1 MLIPFYQVDAF
12 TDRLFGGNPAGI
24 CPLDHWLEDDVMQK
38 IAMENNLSE
47 TAFFVK
53 EDKGFHIRWFTPKV
67 EVNLCGHATLA
78 SAHVI
83 FRHLGFSD
91 EMISFQSRSGIL
103 NVSRE
108 GELLILDFPANKPQ
122 RSPLPDDFAQSLNIT
137 PIQCFRGK
145 EDYLLLYKS
154 QQEIEALTP
163 DFRRMEKADA
173 RAVIVT
179 APGIDADFVSRFFAP
194 RVGIDEDP
202 VTGSA
207 HTVLI
212 PFWAGKLGKTEMKA
226 LQLSRR
232 GGILHCRLRGD
243 RVDIGGKA
251 VTYLRG
257 EIFLKSLVVSR

>member
-12 TDRLFGGNPAGI
+12 TDRLFGGNPAGV
-24 CPLDHWLEDDVMQK
+24 CPLEQWLPDETMQK
-38 IAMENNLSE
+38 IAMENNVSE
-47 TAFFVK
+47 TAFFIPK
-53 EDKGFHIRWFTPKV
+53 GDGFHIRWFTPKV

-83 FRHLGFSD
+83 FQYLGYSSD
-91 EMISFQSRSGIL
+91 SIPFESRSGIL
-103 NVSRE
+103 NVRKE
-108 GELLILDFPANKPQ
+108 GDLLVLDFPANMPQ
-122 RSPLPDDFAQSLNIT
+122 RTGLPNDFVQSLNIT

-154 QQEIEALTP
+154 QQEIEALMP
-163 DFRRMEKADA
+163 DFRRLEKTDA

-179 APGIDADFVSRFFAP
+179 AAGNQVDFVSRFFAP
-194 RVGIDEDP
+194 RVGVDEDP

-212 PFWAGKLGKTEMKA
+212 PFWAEKLGKNEMKA

-232 GGILHCRLRGD
+232 GGTLFCRLRDD

-251 VTYLRG
+251 VTFLKG
-257 EIFLKSLVVSR
+257 EISL

>member
-12 TDRLFGGNPAGI
+12 TDRLFGGNPAGV
-24 CPLDHWLEDDVMQK
+24 CPLDQWLADEVMQK

-53 EDKGFHIRWFTPKV
+53 EDAGFHIRWFTPKV

-83 FRHLGFSD
+83 FHYPGYNGES
-91 EMISFQSRSGIL
+91 ISFQSRSGIL
-103 NVSRE
+103 KVTRE
-108 GELLILDFPANKPQ
+108 GDLLILDFPANKPQ
-122 RSPLPDDFAQSLNIT
+122 RTALPDDFVQSLNIT
-137 PIQCFRGK
+137 PIQCYRGK

-154 QQEIEALTP
+154 QQEIEALIP
-163 DFRRMEKADA
+163 DFRRLEKIDA

-179 APGIDADFVSRFFAP
+179 APGDKVDFVSRFFAP
-194 RVGIDEDP
+194 RVGVDEDP

-212 PFWAGKLGKTEMKA
+212 PFWAEKLGKTEMKA

-232 GGILHCRLRGD
+232 GGTLFCRLRGD
-243 RVDIGGKA
+243 RVDIGGNA
-251 VTYLRG
+251 VTYLKG
-257 EIFLKSLVVSR
+257 EISL

>member
-1 MLIPFYQVDAF
+1 MLISFYQVDAF
-12 TDRLFGGNPAGI
+12 TDRLFGGNPAGV
-24 CPLDHWLEDDVMQK
+24 CPLDEWLPDDTMQK

-47 TAFFVK
+47 TAFFIK
-53 EDKGFHIRWFTPKV
+53 KGDGFHIRWFTPKV

-83 FRHLGFSD
+83 FNESGYSR
-91 EMISFQSRSGIL
+91 EAISFESRSGTL
-103 NVSRE
+103 NVTRE

-122 RSPLPDDFAQSLNIT
+122 RTSLPDDFVQALNIT
-137 PIQCFRGK
+137 PVQCYRGK

-154 QQEIEALTP
+154 QKEIEALIP
-163 DFRRMEKADA
+163 DFHKLEKVDA

-179 APGIDADFVSRFFAP
+179 AQGDGVDFVSRFFAP

-212 PFWAGKLGKTEMKA
+212 PFWAEKLGKTEMKA
-226 LQLSRR
+226 LQLSSR
-232 GGILHCRLRGD
+232 GGTLFCRLRGD
-243 RVDIGGKA
+243 RVDIGGRT
-251 VTYLRG
+251 VTFLKG
-257 EIFLKSLVVSR
+257 EIYL

>member
-12 TDRLFGGNPAGI
+12 TDRLFGGNPAGV
-24 CPLDHWLEDDVMQK
+24 CPLEEWLPEEVMQK

-47 TAFFVK
+47 TAFYIRK
-53 EDKGFHIRWFTPKV
+53 DGGYHIRWFTPKV

-78 SAHVI
+78 SAHII
-83 FRHLGFSD
+83 FQTLGNSD
-91 EMISFQSRSGIL
+91 GNIPFESRSGLL
-103 NVSRE
+103 NVRKE
-108 GELLILDFPANKPQ
+108 GELLVLDFPANKPQ
-122 RSPLPDDFAQSLNIT
+122 RTGLPEDFIHSLNIT
-137 PIQCFRGK
+137 PIQCYRGK

-154 QQEIEALTP
+154 QQEIESLLP
-163 DFRRMEKADA
+163 DFKRLEKTDA

-179 APGIDADFVSRFFAP
+179 APGNSVDFVSRFFAP
-194 RVGIDEDP
+194 RVGVDEDP

-212 PFWAGKLGKTEMKA
+212 PFWAEKLGKNEMKA

-232 GGILHCRLRGD
+232 GGSIFCRLRDD

-251 VTYLRG
+251 VTYLKG
-257 EIFLKSLVVSR
+257 EITV

>member
-1 MLIPFYQVDAF
+1 M
-12 TDRLFGGNPAGI
+12 
-24 CPLDHWLEDDVMQK
+24 DHWLADDVMQK
-38 IAMENNLSE
+38 IAMENNISE

-53 EDKGFHIRWFTPKV
+53 ENDQYHIRWFTPKV

-83 FRHLGFSD
+83 FNHLGYTGDS
-91 EMISFQSRSGIL
+91 ISFQSRSGNL

-108 GELLILDFPANKPQ
+108 GELLILDFPANMPQ
-122 RSPLPDDFAQSLNIT
+122 RAALPNDFVHALNIT
-137 PIQCFRGK
+137 PIQCYRGK

-154 QQEIEALTP
+154 QYEIESLIP
-163 DFRRMEKADA
+163 DFKRLEKTDA

-179 APGIDADFVSRFFAP
+179 APGEKVDFVSRFFGP
-194 RVGIDEDP
+194 RVGVDEDP

-212 PFWAGKLGKTEMKA
+212 PFWAEKLGKAELNA
-226 LQLSRR
+226 RQLSRR
-232 GGILHCRLRGD
+232 GGALFCRLKGD

-251 VTYLRG
+251 LTYLQG
-257 EIFLKSLVVSR
+257 EIFI

>member
-12 TDRLFGGNPAGI
+12 TDRLFGGNPAGV
-24 CPLDHWLEDDVMQK
+24 CPLDNWLPDEIMQN
-38 IAMENNLSE
+38 ISMENNLSE
-47 TAFFVK
+47 TAFFVPK
-53 EDKGFHIRWFTPKV
+53 VNRFHIRWFTPKV

-83 FRHLGFSD
+83 FHYLGFNR
-91 EMISFQSRSGIL
+91 EAISFESRSGIL
-103 NVSRE
+103 NVTRE
-108 GELLILDFPANKPQ
+108 DDLLILDFPANKPS
-122 RSPLPDDFAQSLNIT
+122 RTALPNDFVQSLNIT
-137 PIQCFRGK
+137 PIQCYRGK

-154 QQEIEALTP
+154 QQEIEALIP
-163 DFRRMEKADA
+163 DFKRLEKVDA

-179 APGIDADFVSRFFAP
+179 APGDTADFVSRFFAP
-194 RVGIDEDP
+194 RVGVDEDP

-212 PFWAGKLGKTEMKA
+212 PFWAEKLGKTEMNA

-232 GGILHCRLRGD
+232 GGTLFCRLKGD

-251 VTYLRG
+251 VTYLKG
-257 EIFLKSLVVSR
+257 EISL

>member
-12 TDRLFGGNPAGI
+12 TDRLFGGNPAGV
-24 CPLDHWLEDDVMQK
+24 CPLDKWLSDEVMQK

-53 EDKGFHIRWFTPKV
+53 KGDGFHIRWFTPKV

-83 FRHLGFSD
+83 FQYLGFT
-91 EMISFQSRSGIL
+91 EEIVSFESRSGIL
-103 NVSRE
+103 NVTKE
-108 GELLILDFPANKPQ
+108 GELLILDFPANKPT
-122 RSPLPDDFAQSLNIT
+122 RTALPDDFVQSLNIT
-137 PIQCFRGK
+137 PVQCHRGK

-154 QQEIEALTP
+154 QHEIEALVP
-163 DFRRMEKADA
+163 DFRRLEKVDA

-179 APGIDADFVSRFFAP
+179 APGEKADFVSRFFAP
-194 RVGIDEDP
+194 RVGVDEDP

-207 HTVLI
+207 HAVLI
-212 PFWAGKLGKTEMKA
+212 PFWAEKLGKAEMKA

-232 GGILHCRLRGD
+232 GGTLFCRLRGD
-243 RVDIGGKA
+243 RVDIGGRA
-251 VTYLRG
+251 VTFLNG
-257 EIFLKSLVVSR
+257 EICL

>member
-24 CPLDHWLEDDVMQK
+24 CPLEQWLADEVMQN

-47 TAFFVK
+47 TAFFIPNA
-53 EDKGFHIRWFTPKV
+53 EGFHIRWFTPKV

-83 FRHLGFSD
+83 FQYLGYQKDSIAF
-91 EMISFQSRSGIL
+91 ESRSGIL
-103 NVSRE
+103 NVRKE
-108 GELLILDFPANKPQ
+108 GELLVLDFPANKPQ
-122 RSPLPDDFAQSLNIT
+122 RTALPNDFVQSLNIT
-137 PIQCFRGK
+137 PVQCYRGK

-154 QQEIEALTP
+154 QQEIEALMP
-163 DFRRMEKADA
+163 DFIRLEKIDA

-179 APGIDADFVSRFFAP
+179 APGDKVDFVSRFFAP
-194 RVGIDEDP
+194 RVGVDEDP

-212 PFWAGKLGKTEMKA
+212 PFWAEKLGKNEMKA
-226 LQLSRR
+226 QQLSRR
-232 GGILHCRLRGD
+232 GGKLFCRLRDD

-251 VTYLRG
+251 VTYLKG
-257 EIFLKSLVVSR
+257 EISL

>member
-1 MLIPFYQVDAF
+1 MQIPFYQVDAF
-12 TDRLFGGNPAGI
+12 TDRLFGGNPAGV
-24 CPLDHWLEDDVMQK
+24 CPLDQWLADDVMQK
-38 IAMENNLSE
+38 VAMENNLSE

-53 EDKGFHIRWFTPKV
+53 KDDGFHIRWFTPKV

-78 SAHVI
+78 SAHII
-83 FRHLGFSD
+83 FQHFGYQGNEIKF
-91 EMISFQSRSGIL
+91 ESRSGIL
-103 NVSRE
+103 NVRKE
-108 GELLILDFPANKPQ
+108 NDLLVLDFPANNPQ
-122 RSPLPDDFAQSLNIT
+122 RTSLPNEFVHSLNIT
-137 PIQCFRGK
+137 PIQCYRGK

-163 DFRRMEKADA
+163 DFKKLEKTDA

-179 APGIDADFVSRFFAP
+179 APGNSVDFVSRFFGP
-194 RVGIDEDP
+194 RVGVDEDP

-212 PFWAGKLGKTEMKA
+212 PFWAEKLGKTEMKA

-232 GGILHCRLRGD
+232 GGTLFCRLRDD

-251 VTYLRG
+251 VTFLKG
-257 EIFLKSLVVSR
+257 EISF

>member
-1 MLIPFYQVDAF
+1 MKSVPFYQVDAF
-12 TDRLFGGNPAGI
+12 TSVLFGGNPAGV
-24 CPLDHWLEDDVMQK
+24 CPLEDWLPDPTMQK

-53 EDKGFHIRWFTPKV
+53 KEGHFHIRWFTPTV

-83 FRHLGFSD
+83 YNHLGFTGGKITFESK
-91 EMISFQSRSGIL
+91 SGIL

-108 GELLILDFPANKPQ
+108 GDLLVLDFPSNKPQ
-122 RSPLPDDFAQSLNIT
+122 RTSLPQDFVHALNIT
-137 PIQCFRGK
+137 PLQCCRGTD
-145 EDYLLLYKS
+145 DYLLLYKS
-154 QQEIEALTP
+154 QREIEMLIP
-163 DFRRMEKADA
+163 DFRKLEKVDA

-179 APGIDADFVSRFFAP
+179 APGDKADFVSRFFAP
-194 RVGIDEDP
+194 RVGVDEDP

-212 PFWAGKLGKTEMKA
+212 PFWAEKLGKTELQAM
-226 LQLSRR
+226 QLSRR
-232 GGILHCRLRGD
+232 GGSLFCRLRGD

-251 VTYLRG
+251 VTYLNG
-257 EIFLKSLVVSR
+257 EIYI

>member
-1 MLIPFYQVDAF
+1 MLLPFFQVDAF
-12 TDRLFGGNPAGI
+12 TDRLFGGNPAGV
-24 CPLDHWLEDDVMQK
+24 CPLEQWLTDDTMQK
-38 IAMENNLSE
+38 IAMENNVSE

-53 EDKGFHIRWFTPKV
+53 EDDGYRIRWFTPKV

-78 SAHVI
+78 SAHVLYN
-83 FRHLGFSD
+83 HLGYSED
-91 EMISFQSRSGIL
+91 RISFQSRSGIL

-108 GELLILDFPANKPQ
+108 GELLVLDFPANMPQ
-122 RSPLPDDFAQSLNIT
+122 RSSLPEDFVQALNIT
-137 PIQCFRGK
+137 PIQCHRGK

-154 QQEIEALTP
+154 QQEIEALMP
-163 DFRRMEKADA
+163 DFRRLEKTDA

-179 APGIDADFVSRFFAP
+179 APGDKCDFVSRFFGP
-194 RVGIDEDP
+194 RVGVDEDP

-212 PFWAGKLGKTEMKA
+212 PFWAAKLGKTEMNA
-226 LQLSRR
+226 RQLSRR
-232 GGILHCRLRGD
+232 GGLIFCRLKGD

-257 EIFLKSLVVSR
+257 EISL

>member
-12 TDRLFGGNPAGI
+12 TDRLFGGNPAGV
-24 CPLDHWLEDDVMQK
+24 CPLDTWLADEVMQK

-47 TAFFVK
+47 TAFFVQK
-53 EDKGFHIRWFTPKV
+53 DGGFHIRWFTPKV

-83 FRHLGFSD
+83 FHYLGYRN
-91 EMISFQSRSGIL
+91 ETISFESRSGIL
-103 NVSRE
+103 NVTRE
-108 GELLILDFPANKPQ
+108 GDLLILDFPANKPT
-122 RSPLPDDFAQSLNIT
+122 RTALPDDFVQSLNIT
-137 PIQCFRGK
+137 PIQCYRGK

-154 QQEIEALTP
+154 QQEIEALAP
-163 DFRRMEKADA
+163 DFRRLEKVDA

-179 APGIDADFVSRFFAP
+179 APGDKADFVSRFFGP
-194 RVGIDEDP
+194 RVGVDEDP

-212 PFWAGKLGKTEMKA
+212 PFWAEKLGKTEMKA

-232 GGILHCRLRGD
+232 GGTLFCRLRDD
-243 RVDIGGKA
+243 RVDIGGNA
-251 VTYLRG
+251 VTFLKG
-257 EIFLKSLVVSR
+257 EIAL

>member
-1 MLIPFYQVDAF
+1 MNIPFFQVDAF

-24 CPLDHWLEDDVMQK
+24 CPLEQWLEDEVMQK

-47 TAFFVK
+47 SAFFIK
-53 EDKGFHIRWFTPKV
+53 KDEGFHIRWFTPKV

-83 FRHLGFSD
+83 FQYLGHKPQV
-91 EMISFQSRSGIL
+91 ISFESRSGML
-103 NVSRE
+103 NVRKE
-108 GELLILDFPANKPQ
+108 NELLVLDFPANKPQ
-122 RSPLPDDFAQSLNIT
+122 RTGLPEDFVQSLNIT
-137 PIQCFRGK
+137 PVQCYRGK

-154 QQEIEALTP
+154 QQEIEALIP
-163 DFRRMEKADA
+163 DFKKLEKIDA

-179 APGIDADFVSRFFAP
+179 APGNQADFVSRFFAP
-194 RVGIDEDP
+194 RVGVDEDP

-212 PFWAGKLGKTEMKA
+212 PFWAEKLGKTEMKA

-232 GGILHCRLRGD
+232 GGTLFCRLRD
-243 RVDIGGKA
+243 NRVDIGGKA
-251 VTYLRG
+251 VTYLKG
-257 EIFLKSLVVSR
+257 EISL